1 MMFAAIVSVV
11 FLALF
16 TTMPLVW
23 LTLGAPWMT
32 LVVSFVAIPIIDA
45 VVGARAGNVFAR
57 LPPGL
62 ARWVPRSQLLFQA
75 HLLALAVL
83 AAPELSAAQ
92 LLVFAVAV
100 GTVTGGLGITIA
112 HELGHRDSILDRI
125 VAKGL
130 LVSVC
135 YGHFFVE
142 HIRGHHVRVA
152 TPEDPASAPRGMNV
166 YRFLV
171 RSIIGSLQH
180 AWRLEGLRLGHEG
193 RSVWGPSNWV
203 LSGSCLALVIAGAT
217 AAVAGANGVVLFVAQ
232 AIWAVTLLETIN
244 YIEHYGL
251 CRRRDGSRYEPV
263 GEQHS
268 WNADYTI
275 SNWILFNLQLHPDHH
290 AHVQRPYES
299 LRSTSSAPQLPAGY
313 PTLVPVALV
322 PPLWFALME
331 RRLPGAGAA
340 A

>member
-1 MMFAAIVSVV
+1 VFAALLSVA

-23 LTLGAPWMT
+23 LSLGAPWMT
-32 LVVSFVAIPIIDA
+32 LAVSFIAIPIVDA
-45 VVGARAGNVFAR
+45 LVGVRPTNAFAR
-57 LPPGL
+57 MAPAA
-62 ARWVPRSQLLFQA
+62 ARWVPRAQLLFQA
-75 HLLALAVL
+75 CLLALAVRI
-83 AAPELSAAQ
+83 APELSWPE
-92 LLVFAVAV
+92 LLVFALAV

-112 HELGHRDSILDRI
+112 HELGHRDTSLDRTL
-125 VAKGL
+125 AKAL

-152 TPEDPASAPRGMNV
+152 TAEDPASAPRGMDV

-171 RSIIGSLQH
+171 RSVIGSFRH
-180 AWRLEGLRLGHEG
+180 AWRLEVLRLRRER
-193 RSVWGPSNWV
+193 RSAWAPSNWV
-203 LSGSCLALVIAGAT
+203 LAGSCLAFAIVGASALVG
-217 AAVAGANGVVLFVAQ
+217 GPNGVVLFVVQ
-232 AIWAVTLLETIN
+232 AIWAIALLEIIN

-251 CRRRDGSRYEPV
+251 CRRLDGSRYEPV

-275 SNWILFNLQLHPDHH
+275 SNWILFNLQLHSDHH
-290 AHVQRPYES
+290 AHMQRPYEL
-299 LRSTSSAPQLPAGY
+299 LRSACSAPQLPAGY

-331 RRLPGAGAA
+331 RRLPGAKAA

>member
-1 MMFAAIVSVV
+1 MFAALLLVA

-23 LTLGAPWMT
+23 LALGAPWMT

-45 VVGARAGNVFAR
+45 LVGALAGNAFAR
-57 LPPGL
+57 LPPAV
-62 ARWVPRSQLLFQA
+62 ARWVPRSQLLFQT
-75 HLLALAVL
+75 HLLVL
-83 AAPELSAAQ
+83 AILIAPELSPAQ
-92 LLVFAVAV
+92 LVVFAAAV

-112 HELGHRDSILDRI
+112 HELGHRDTILDRI
-125 VAKGL
+125 LAKAL
-130 LVSVC
+130 LTSVC

-171 RSIIGSLQH
+171 RSIIGSFRH
-180 AWRLEGLRLGHEG
+180 AWRLEGLRLGQEG
-193 RSVWGPSNWV
+193 RSAWGPSNWV
-203 LSGSCLALVIAGAT
+203 LSGSCLALAITGVT
-217 AAVAGANGVVLFVAQ
+217 AAVAGPKGVVLFVAQ
-232 AIWAVTLLETIN
+232 SIWAVTLLEIIN

-290 AHVQRPYES
+290 VHMQRPYES
-299 LRSTSSAPQLPAGY
+299 LRSASSAPQLPAGY

-331 RRLPGAGAA
+331 PRLPGARAA